1 MYDAWGKIVSITDG
15 NGNDV
20 SNDPTHIANIN
31 PIRYRSYYY
40 DRETNLYYLETRYYD
55 PETGRFLNADNLG
68 YMEPETV
75 TGLNLY
81 AYCGNNPVMYFDPTG
96 HLFVSIV
103 LSFIALGGIAYGT
116 YKGVKAYQ
124 EAKESGATG
133 VELFKETATAVVE
146 GLVEGGIVGGLVGV
160 GVATIATGGAS
171 FFGGTILAPALA
183 SGGSVAVGGAVA
195 SGAIATLGAIDIGLT
210 LYEQKKAAPRVHSN
224 SRKKAYDKAFY
235 KGGKKRP
242 IFHAH
247 GEYGPHFHPASP
259 KYKHWHYYFTFLFGV
274 LESME
279 E

>member
-1 MYDAWGKIVSITDG
+1 MAKYVYDAWGNIISITDG
-15 NGNDV
+15 EGNDV

-40 DRETNLYYLETRYYD
+40 DRETNLYYLESRYYD

-81 AYCGNNPVMYFDPTG
+81 AYCGNNPIMYFDPTG

-171 FFGGTILAPALA
+171 FLGGTILAPALT
-183 SGGSVAVGGAVA
+183 SGGSVAVGGAIAVA
-195 SGAIATLGAIDIGLT
+195 GILGITAIGLT
-210 LYEQKKAAPRVHSN
+210 FASQNRPNNNGVQNKQFKQAAKKVGIDPKNPQNKDLLKEIHSYI
-224 SRKKAYDKAFY
+224 RKNKLNL
-235 KGGKKRP
+235 GW
-242 IFHAH
+242 
-247 GEYGPHFHPASP
+247 EE
-259 KYKHWHYYFTFLFGV
+259 L
-274 LESME
+274 LELMRNFI
-279 E
+279 